1 MTHNWRL
8 LDFSCDSVY
17 SNLATEE
24 ALIECCQAGIFT
36 PTVRLWINQPAAIV
50 GRFQDVD
57 LEVDEEFCIR
67 NSVRIARRFTGGG
80 TVYHDEGNLNL
91 TILSEK
97 RDIRDLQVIGRRNLL
112 VIQET
117 LLQFGVES
125 TVNPP
130 NSVLVSGKK
139 ISGASAAVRRNYVLW
154 HASLL
159 VSTSLESIARALY
172 PSREPART
180 DSVRSRWQPVTN
192 LATLL
197 GRPVAIHEAKKQVI
211 DTIETILGNELRG
224 SKLTSCEEE
233 TAKRLHDEEYSTAK
247 WNKKGL
253 TL

>member
-1 MTHNWRL
+1 
-8 LDFSCDSVY
+8 VY

-24 ALIECCQAGIFT
+24 SLIECCQSGIFT

-67 NSVRIARRFTGGG
+67 NGVRIARRFTGGG
-80 TVYHDEGNLNL
+80 AVYHDEGNLNL

-97 RDIRDLQVIGRRNLL
+97 HDIDLQVIGRRNLS
-112 VIQET
+112 VIQDT
-117 LLQFGVES
+117 LLQFGIES

-130 NSVLVSGKK
+130 NSVFVDGKK

-172 PSREPART
+172 PSREPVLT
-180 DSVRSRWQPVTN
+180 DSVRSQWQSVTN

-197 GRPVAIHEAKKQVI
+197 GRPVAIQEVKKHVV
-211 DTIETILGNELRG
+211 DTIETFLGNELRG

-233 TAKRLHDEEYSTAK
+233 TAKRLHDEKYSTTK

-253 TL
+253 LTL